1 MFARRCINEVMS
13 TQRRKRSKKPA
24 PTKGSIRPSR
34 KQAVAPRTATQYH
47 AKPEKFKD
55 MWDRVVNVV
64 SKMRTEKASLQRAA
78 RELGVS
84 PRTVKRW
91 AGSALQK
98 RGSGKWIAKNSDTLL
113 RVLTIP
119 ASDGTRELAV
129 RGSKQATLL
138 AEYWNAVHRYLQTGD
153 ASRLRKF
160 EGQFIK
166 DANGEQIP
174 LPTNRKDLNRLASAG
189 VLSFESL
196 YARSA

>member
-1 MFARRCINEVMS
+1 MGLVEIQQTIQSVFMKHAQPRRSRAKTRV
-13 TQRRKRSKKPA
+13 SKKPKA
-24 PTKGSIRPSR
+24 P
-34 KQAVAPRTATQYH
+34 APRTAIEYH
-47 AKPEKFKD
+47 AKPEKFKN

-64 SKMRTEKASLQRAA
+64 SKMRSEKASLQQAA
-78 RELGVS
+78 REIRIS

-98 RGSGKWIAKNSDTLL
+98 RPSGKFVTKKNDTLL

-119 ASDGTRELAV
+119 ASDGTREIAV
-129 RGSKQATLL
+129 RGSKQATHL
-138 AEYWNAVHRYLQTGD
+138 ANYWNAIHRYLQTGD
-153 ASRLRKF
+153 ASRLKKF